1 MKKKNIHIELE
12 RDNGNIAI
20 KIKAPKE
27 LEDFFKKVSGDKIA
41 KSIYWKNGV
50 GEGQD
55 FYEVSEEYKEAI
67 ENCLSN
73 ENYIDNYGNGLLNG
87 DRYNRK
93 TNIAPLR
100 TKGLSEGYV
109 VLKSNK
115 FENISNLELEEYVR
129 SLGRITKKIWETLI
143 NKTIIKSKITFEL

>member
-1 MKKKNIHIELE
+1 MKKKIIHIELE

-27 LEDFFKKVSGDKIA
+27 LEDFFKKVSEDKTA

-55 FYEVSEEYKEAI
+55 FYEVSEEYKETM
-67 ENCLSN
+67 EKCLVN
-73 ENYIDNYGNGLLNG
+73 ESYIDNYGNGLLGG
-87 DRYNRK
+87 DRYARK
-93 TNIAPLR
+93 INIAPLR

-109 VLKSNK
+109 VLKSDK
-115 FENISNLELEEYVR
+115 FENISNLELEDYIR
-129 SLGRITKKIWETLI
+129 SLGRITKKLWETLI
-143 NKTIIKSKITFEL
+143 NKTNIKSKITFEL